1 MASIIADQNRD
12 IRTAWITQPVSDSTI
27 YDNQG
32 LAEFLEIEPPP
43 ASDTQNYLTSGI
55 NVKVIK

>member
-1 MASIIADQNRD
+1 MAGIIADQNRD
-12 IRTAWITQPVSDSTI
+12 IRTAWVTQPVGDSTV
-27 YDNQG
+27 YDNLG

-43 ASDTQNYLTSGI
+43 ASDAQNYLTSDI